1 MNTRI
6 LMMASAFF
14 LGALGISFT
23 FLPEEIL
30 QYLHIAE
37 NQLLALLLQVLGA
50 LYLGFAM
57 LNWMTKNSIIG
68 GIYGRPLIVSN
79 FLHFGVSAIALLK
92 VVFKSE
98 HVSLVWTWTILYTIL
113 AVAFAYVWFANPQK
127 QKIA

>member
-37 NQLLALLLQVLGA
+37 NQLLTLLLQVLGA
-50 LYLGFAM
+50 LYLGFAV

-92 VVFKSE
+92 VAFKSE
-98 HVSLVWTWTILYTIL
+98 HVSLVWTWTIFYTVL
-113 AVAFAYVWFANPQK
+113 AVAFAYVWFANPKK

>member
-37 NQLLALLLQVLGA
+37 NQLLTLLLQVLGA
-50 LYLGFAM
+50 LYLGFAV

-92 VVFKSE
+92 VAFKSE
-98 HVSLVWTWTILYTIL
+98 HVSLVWTWTIFYTVL
-113 AVAFAYVWFANPQK
+113 AVAFAYMWFANPKK

>member
-30 QYLHIAE
+30 QYFHIAE
-37 NQLLALLLQVLGA
+37 NQLLTLLLQVLGA

-57 LNWMTKNSIIG
+57 LNWMTKNSIMG
-68 GIYGRPLIVSN
+68 GIYGRPLVVSN

-92 VVFKSE
+92 VAFKSD
-98 HVSLVWTWTILYTIL
+98 HVSLVWTWAIFYTIL
-113 AVAFAYVWFANPQK
+113 AITFAYLLFTHPKK
-127 QKIA
+127 QEVA